1 MDDEPERAPT
11 GLTEPATPTRR
22 PEGGP
27 PPLVVTVG
35 FTGHRTLEDPA
46 AARQQIEAALGEI
59 GRAFGL
65 VAGAPLARAF
75 QGAPTL
81 RLLVGAA
88 PGADRIVAEAWRASA
103 LGEIHF
109 IYPFREPGGD
119 DAFTDDPA
127 AGDPATR
134 VTPAPEFEPWTGI
147 DAKDIGLVGA
157 QSHAEV
163 GRWVVRHADMLVCW
177 WDGEPGRGAGG
188 ANDTIRRALE
198 RGLPVVWLGPGDKP
212 SRQINPE
219 QSRLHADAAEVIV
232 DLASIAGPLDA
243 ASLAAQLTSVLAP
256 PSGAG
261 PHDPEVAARIDYDAH
276 DPLRRRPAP
285 LGLLRTLA
293 NHTLWRAF
301 GLFQKFA
308 GRPGPSP
315 PRAGPPPA
323 VIAAQPGFARL
334 TAASEM
340 AGARADL
347 LSSIH
352 RSEQLL
358 LILIAIVA
366 VFFGALPALVG
377 ESPGSNFHAVAA
389 GIEFCLGLL
398 AFTVAWAA
406 RRAHRHRRWSDARRL
421 TERLRAVLAT
431 WPLGFDIADAHAG
444 PARTWTEW
452 RTRALLR
459 AAGPPR
465 GWITRERFDATARW
479 ATAVL
484 LDSQVAYHARQH
496 RMARTIERTM
506 RGLEN
511 GAFGVLMATL
521 ISYIALSL
529 LQLGPLAHWD
539 APHWF
544 GGLVTLVSAVAPAV
558 GAGCI
563 ALEATNG
570 FGELAMQS
578 ARLKDEFEALRARIP
593 SGGTLA
599 YHPFLAVIRRGAEVL
614 VEENDAWR
622 DRLLQRRIVRG
633 G

>member
-1 MDDEPERAPT
+1 MDDEPERAH
-11 GLTEPATPTRR
+11 
-22 PEGGP
+22 GGP

-46 AARQQIEAALGEI
+46 AARRQIDAALGEI

-65 VAGAPLARAF
+65 VAASPLARAYH
-75 QGAPTL
+75 GAPTL
-81 RLLVGAA
+81 RLLIGAA
-88 PGADRIVAEAWRASA
+88 PGADRIVAEAWRAAA

-119 DAFTDDPA
+119 DAFTDDPDHA
-127 AGDPATR
+127 DPATR
-134 VTPAPEFEPWTGI
+134 VTPAPEFEPWTGF
-147 DAKDIGLVGA
+147 DAKDLDLVEP

-163 GRWVVRHADMLVCW
+163 GRWIVRHADVLACW
-177 WDGEPGRGAGG
+177 WDGEPSRGAGG
-188 ANDTIRRALE
+188 TNDTIRRALE
-198 RGLPVVWLGPGDKP
+198 RGLPVVWLGPGGMP
-212 SRQINPE
+212 SRLIDPDL
-219 QSRLHADAAEVIV
+219 SHPHADAAEAIA
-232 DLASIAGPLDA
+232 DLASIAAPLGA
-243 ASLAAQLTSVLAP
+243 ASLAARLASALTP
-256 PSGAG
+256 PGGAG
-261 PHDPEVAARIDYDAH
+261 LHDPEVAARIDYDAH
-276 DPLRRRPAP
+276 DPMKRRPGLQGP
-285 LGLLRTLA
+285 LQTLA
-293 NHTLWRAF
+293 NRTLWRAF
-301 GLFQKFA
+301 SLFQKVA
-308 GRPGPSP
+308 GRPGPAP
-315 PRAGPPPA
+315 ARAGPPPA
-323 VIAAQPGFARL
+323 VIADQPGFARL
-334 TAASEM
+334 TAAAEE
-340 AGARADL
+340 AGTRADL
-347 LSSIH
+347 LSSAH

-366 VFFGALPALVG
+366 VFFGALPALV
-377 ESPGSNFHAVAA
+377 ENSSGSNFHAVAA

-421 TERLRAVLAT
+421 AERLRGVLAT

-444 PARTWTEW
+444 PAQTWTEW

-465 GWITRERFDATARW
+465 GWITRARFDAIARW

-496 RMARTIERTM
+496 RMARTIEHTIQAI
-506 RGLEN
+506 EN
-511 GAFGVLMATL
+511 GAFGFLMATL
-521 ISYIALSL
+521 VSYIALSL
-529 LQLGPLAHWD
+529 LGPWAHWQ

-570 FGELAMQS
+570 FGELALHS
-578 ARLKDEFEALRARIP
+578 ATLKDAFEALRARVP
-593 SGGTLA
+593 SDRPPA
-599 YHPFLAVIRRGAEVL
+599 YHPFVAVIRRGAELL
-614 VEENDAWR
+614 VEDADAWR
-622 DRLLQRRIVRG
+622 DRLLRRRIVRG